1 MRFYICCMNE
11 LHGYFTPE
19 PTQPKRKGRSKELLA
34 QRDEKLA
41 SRFFYYAHIKK
52 LNYEDTINALVDEFD
67 ICERVVI
74 DRLKANQ
81 TILDELFAEK
91 PPVIKL
97 KRKIPHFV
105 W

>member
-1 MRFYICCMNE
+1 MTV
-11 LHGYFTPE
+11 LASYFPSQQE
-19 PTQPKRKGRSKELLA
+19 KRKQKGRSQELLA

-41 SRFFYYAHIKK
+41 IRFYYYAHIKG
-52 LNYEDTINALVDEFD
+52 EDYADTLNALVVEFD

-81 TILDELFAEK
+81 IVLDKLFSQK
-91 PPVIKL
+91 PPTTHL

>member
-1 MRFYICCMNE
+1 MTT
-11 LHGYFTPE
+11 LSSYFP
-19 PTQPKRKGRSKELLA
+19 PQPGKRGRKGRSQELLA

-41 SRFFYYAHIKK
+41 IRFYYYAHIKGE
-52 LNYEDTINALVDEFD
+52 NYEGTINSLVIEFD

-81 TILDELFAEK
+81 EILDELFSNK
-91 PPVIKL
+91 PPTAQL

>member
-1 MRFYICCMNE
+1 MVA
-11 LHGYFTPE
+11 LAQYFPVQTS
-19 PTQPKRKGRSKELLA
+19 TSKRKGRSQELLA

-41 SRFFYYAHIKK
+41 SRFYYYAHIKGE
-52 LNYEDTINALVDEFD
+52 NYESTTNALEQEFD

-81 TILDELFAEK
+81 IILDELFKNRPA
-91 PPVIKL
+91 VSIL
-97 KRKIPHFV
+97 KRKFPYFV

>member
-1 MRFYICCMNE
+1 MTS
-11 LHGYFTPE
+11 LTSYFP
-19 PTQPKRKGRSKELLA
+19 PQPQRNKRKGRSQELLA

-41 SRFFYYAHIKK
+41 VRFYYYAQIKGE
-52 LNYEDTINALVDEFD
+52 NYESTISALVGEFD
-67 ICERVVI
+67 ICDRVVI

-81 TILDELFAEK
+81 EILDELFNTK
-91 PPVIKL
+91 PPTAQL